1 MKEFDKIYLSWRK
14 GTGGI
19 RHIVCDI
26 ERIGGDIFVFKYDTE
41 AVAIA
46 EKDGFSPY
54 TEFSDI
60 NKKYEGNVVDIF
72 AQRLIR
78 SDRTDVQKFYD
89 FWEIEERY
97 FSDKFYLLG
106 HTQGLLPT
114 DNFEFLADY
123 NAIPGI
129 HFLTDIAALSVM
141 QHSPDVITDRDE
153 LQIKLETENEH
164 DPHAVAVYKGDL
176 KIGYIKKI
184 HCHVFHKPG
193 GENLKLKIK
202 AIDKNGVIKRIFV
215 KVYSDKQS

>member
-1 MKEFDKIYLSWRK
+1 MSYKIYL
-14 GTGGI
+14 
-19 RHIVCDI
+19 
-26 ERIGGDIFVFKYDTE
+26 YDTDTDCIGSGTLSSSYIQSQLE
-41 AVAIA
+41 AAAGQDVEVHISSVGGSAFDAIA
-46 EKDGFSPY
+46 IYDLL
-54 TEFSDI
+54 
-60 NKKYEGNVVDIF
+60 KKYEGNVVDIF